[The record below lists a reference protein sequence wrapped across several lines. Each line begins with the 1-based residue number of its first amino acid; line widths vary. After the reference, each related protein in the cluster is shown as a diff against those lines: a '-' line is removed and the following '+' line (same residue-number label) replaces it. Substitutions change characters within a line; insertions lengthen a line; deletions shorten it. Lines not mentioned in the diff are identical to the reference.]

1 MEFKLWNEL
10 NDEQAENISGG
21 VGEIV
26 NEPALP
32 QLFEIFPD
40 GEIKP
45 LPNGNFVAV
54 PDGSS
59 VVSSPV

>member
-32 QLFEIFPD
+32 GKQR
-40 GEIKP
+40 
-45 LPNGNFVAV
+45 A
-54 PDGSS
+54 
-59 VVSSPV
+59 